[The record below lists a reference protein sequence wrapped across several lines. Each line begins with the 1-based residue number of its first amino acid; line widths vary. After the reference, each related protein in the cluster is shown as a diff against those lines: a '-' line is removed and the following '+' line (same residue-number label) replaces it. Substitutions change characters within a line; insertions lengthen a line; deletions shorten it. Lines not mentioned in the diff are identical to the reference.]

1 MNECVQEYLTMI
13 ILTAAAVGGSL
24 IINCVLCYR
33 LYALKKNDNIK
44 IKDEEPSG
52 IEMVKLE
59 SNNPLEDYVMTI
71 GDAREVVK
79 GNLPEWVVSDY
90 KNKK

>member
-1 MNECVQEYLTMI
+1 M
-13 ILTAAAVGGSL
+13 
-24 IINCVLCYR
+24 
-33 LYALKKNDNIK
+33 YASKKTDNIK

-59 SNNPLEDYVMTI
+59 SNNQLEDYVMTI

>member
-24 IINCVLCYR
+24 ITNCVLCCR
-33 LYALKKNDNIK
+33 LYASKKTDIQIK
-44 IKDEEPSG
+44 EPSG

-59 SNNPLEDYVMTI
+59 SNNQLEDYVMTI
-71 GDAREVVK
+71 GDEREVVK

>member
-24 IINCVLCYR
+24 ITNCVLCYR
-33 LYALKKNDNIK
+33 LYASKKIDIK
-44 IKDEEPSG
+44 IQEPSG

-59 SNNPLEDYVMTI
+59 SNNQLEDYVMTI
-71 GDAREVVK
+71 GDEREVVK
-79 GNLPEWVVSDY
+79 SNLPAWVVADY
-90 KNKK
+90 KNRKK